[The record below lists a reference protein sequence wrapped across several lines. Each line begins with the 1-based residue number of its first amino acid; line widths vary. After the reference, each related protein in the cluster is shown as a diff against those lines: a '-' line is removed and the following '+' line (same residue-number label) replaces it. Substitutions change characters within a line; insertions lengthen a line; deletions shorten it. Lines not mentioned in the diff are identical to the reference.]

1 MSRDEAQPTEERTAR
16 LEPDVSHGEDPLR
29 VSFTPVEGSGGDATV
44 FSCPLCGNRFSHG
57 GLVCASC
64 PLNLGCEIVRCPHC
78 GYQFPRS
85 SRIVD
90 WARRLVRRPRGGSP

>member
-1 MSRDEAQPTEERTAR
+1 MIRRDGDEPVRSVPETAG
-16 LEPDVSHGEDPLR
+16 GEDPLG
-29 VSFTPVEGSGGDATV
+29 VPFSPVEESGGDATV

-64 PLNLGCEIVRCPHC
+64 PMNLGCEIIRCPNC

-90 WARRLVRRPRGGSP
+90 WARRLVRRAPGGKA